1 MSTRP
6 APPPTENKLA
16 DPRPP
21 TEKAPARRPRRLPAK
36 AVSMLPIVGV
46 TVAALLFTA
55 LLVLVRTQWA
65 PLESVDHGIASHL
78 NSAVASH
85 DGVLKVLKGITWLG
99 SDGVLWTVVLAGI
112 VVLLI
117 RRLRPLAI
125 FLAIAGAGAL
135 VLDPVLKSLVGRLRP
150 VVAHPV
156 SHGTGNSFPSG
167 HSLGSIVCY
176 GALLLVFLPAV
187 PHRFR
192 RAVTIAVA
200 VLVAAIGTSRLMLG
214 VHYFSDVVGAWSLG
228 IAWLGVT
235 AAAFELG
242 RRQTGLRVT
251 RPLTEGLEPEAA
263 HDLEPAEIDPAT
275 PQHPARIA
283 AGLVVAFVLTA
294 GAVVGFGE
302 LVTRGTNGN
311 GSLLG
316 DHAIP
321 HWFAAHRTSSRNS
334 LSAVFSTMGATQ
346 AILIVAILTC
356 VLAVAITR
364 RWRPPIFIATL
375 LFGELF
381 LFLIAQV
388 IIKRPRPDV
397 PHLDAHLPTS
407 SYPSGHVAATL
418 CLYVGIAILVFG
430 HTRSWWRWLFLIP
443 AVLMPVLVA
452 ASRMYRGMHHPT
464 DVLGAVVLAG
474 VWLPAVYLMIRP
486 NSGHQPK
493 EAP

>member
-1 MSTRP
+1 
-6 APPPTENKLA
+6 
-16 DPRPP
+16 
-21 TEKAPARRPRRLPAK
+21 
-36 AVSMLPIVGV
+36 MLPIVGV
-46 TVAALLFTA
+46 TVAALLFTV
-55 LLVLVRTQWA
+55 LLILVRTQWA

-78 NSAVASH
+78 NSAVAAH
-85 DGVLKVLKGITWLG
+85 ADVLRVLRGITWLG
-99 SDGVLWTVVLAGI
+99 SDGVLWTLIVAGI

-125 FLAIAGAGAL
+125 FLAIAGRRCADPRSGAQVAG
-135 VLDPVLKSLVGRLRP
+135 RP
-150 VVAHPV
+150 AA
-156 SHGTGNSFPSG
+156 SG
-167 HSLGSIVCY
+167 
-176 GALLLVFLPAV
+176 
-187 PHRFR
+187 R
-192 RAVTIAVA
+192 RAPGVA
-200 VLVAAIGTSRLMLG
+200 RRRQQLPERPLPRLDRLLRRPAAGVPAGRPPPVPPRRHDRAWRVLVAAIGISRLMLG
-214 VHYFSDVVGAWSLG
+214 VHYLSDVVGAWSLG

-235 AAAFELG
+235 AYAFELG

-263 HDLEPAEIDPAT
+263 DDLEPAEIDPAHRAASGADRRRRWSSRSCS
-275 PQHPARIA
+275 PPAPSSASGNWSRA
-283 AGLVVAFVLTA
+283 APTA
-294 GAVVGFGE
+294 TAA
-302 LVTRGTNGN
+302 
-311 GSLLG
+311 SLG

-321 HWFAAHRTSSRNS
+321 HWLAAHRTPTRNDLSS
-334 LSAVFSTMGATQ
+334 VFSTMGATQ
-346 AILIVAILTC
+346 AILIVAIVTC
-356 VLAVAITR
+356 VLAIAITR
-364 RWRPPIFIATL
+364 RWRPAIFIATL

-418 CLYVGIAILVFG
+418 CLYVGIAMLVFG
-430 HTRSWWRWLFLIP
+430 HTKSWWRWLFLIP

-486 NSGHQPK
+486 NSGHHASDHPERSQLPAVR
-493 EAP
+493 APRASEHSEETA